1 MIRFALIL
9 AAVGVSGLYGC
20 SACCGPYDFD
30 YPVVG
35 GMHQRANPAYGR
47 VGSRFSDPFFASGP
61 SSDSNLEAPPQPRVR
76 DAERE
81 DSDDRDDLDDLDE
94 LDRKLDEAEE
104 DLDLDMID
112 DDELEPIEPMRDS
125 DLDEELENLDRDD
138 SESTAFNRW
147 RARPLRQR

>member
-9 AAVGVSGLYGC
+9 AAVGISGLYGC

-35 GMHQRANPAYGR
+35 GMHQRANPTSGR
-47 VGSRFSDPFFASGP
+47 VGSRFSDPFYVGGP
-61 SSDSNLEAPPQPRVR
+61 SADSNLESPPEPRIR
-76 DAERE
+76 SAEPD
-81 DSDDRDDLDDLDE
+81 DSDDVDDLEE
-94 LDRKLDEAEE
+94 LDRRLDEAEE

-125 DLDEELENLDRDD
+125 DLEEELDNLDRSDT
-138 SESTAFNRW
+138 ESTAFNRW